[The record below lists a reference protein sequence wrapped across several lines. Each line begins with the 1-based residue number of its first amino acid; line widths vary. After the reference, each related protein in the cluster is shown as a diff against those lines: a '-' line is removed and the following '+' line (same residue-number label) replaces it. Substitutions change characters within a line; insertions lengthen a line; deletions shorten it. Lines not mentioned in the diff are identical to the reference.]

1 METLKATIQ
10 TIRGIYGNDA
20 VINACT
26 ENGKRIRI
34 VGDKILS
41 FSVGEYRS
49 FEGEWQDY
57 KNFGKQFRVANSSLS
72 DISNSMLKSFLMNQ
86 TGIGQATANTLIDCF
101 GSDLPELLEQS
112 KIGVLIKAP
121 SIGKAVAF
129 LAVKAWHDQGA
140 KKELLDYL
148 IEPLSNN
155 PKAINTITGMVLR
168 AHHFYKETTL
178 EKLKDD
184 PYRLWAF
191 GSWKDT
197 DLLAQALGVGMEDRR
212 RLLCAME
219 EALYLLY
226 CDGHTAPTPD
236 LVDVELDKLL
246 DGTNPCL
253 SIYEACRS
261 DGLNTSRIRVR
272 DNGAWSLPSA
282 YIMEE
287 FVSQWFSS
295 SIKKNHRTQL
305 PLFKDTSLHHYLLP
319 GGFLMDADQKLAVQS
334 ILDCDV
340 TAIIGSAGT
349 GKTSVLFAAND
360 LLNRSGKEV
369 LQIALTGK
377 AAQRLAKQTQHDA
390 YTIASLLGMIKVQ
403 PKFLDKYD
411 MPVLFIDEAS
421 MVDLPMMYHVLKAF
435 EGKHFKVVFIGDRGQ
450 LPPIGTGLIF
460 HKMIESKHL
469 PIIELKTNYR
479 AISGSSIPE
488 TSDLIRNGSKFVE
501 SKDVSFLETESS
513 DIMSVAIDSYMNNI
527 SNGSV
532 QIISATKRTM
542 ASANRK
548 LQAILL
554 ANAPEVEATPEFKVG
569 DKVIYKKNDR
579 HLGLV
584 NGSMGVIVQIEGD
597 TVTIDEEK
605 GEIIPADIVVAFED
619 EGRIPLLVSQVKNFG
634 TGEWYLQQAYA
645 VTGHQA
651 QGSEFD
657 VVIVTIEDTR
667 ILDRS
672 WLYTAV
678 TRAKDKVILVG
689 SKALAQQAIDDGNI
703 ADNRMVGINFNGN

>member
-1 METLKATIQ
+1 METVKATIQ

-34 VGDKILS
+34 VGDKSLS

-49 FEGEWQDY
+49 FDGQWQNY
-57 KNFGKQFRVANSSLS
+57 KSYGKQFRAVNSSLS
-72 DISNSMLKSFLMNQ
+72 DISNTMLKSFLMNQ
-86 TGIGQATANTLIDCF
+86 TGIGKATANTLIDYF
-101 GSDLPELLEQS
+101 GNDITELLEQS
-112 KIGVLIKAP
+112 NVGELTQAP
-121 SIGKAVAF
+121 GIGKAVAF
-129 LAVKAWHDQGA
+129 QAVKAWHDQGA

-148 IEPLSNN
+148 IKPLSNN

-168 AHHFYKETTL
+168 AHRFYKETTL
-178 EKLKDD
+178 EKLKND

-197 DLLAQALGVGMEDRR
+197 DCVAKALGVGNEDSR
-212 RLLCAME
+212 RLLCAIE
-219 EALYLLY
+219 EALYLLFSE
-226 CDGHTAPTPD
+226 GHTAPLPKM
-236 LVDVELDKLL
+236 VNNELEKLL
-246 DGTNPCL
+246 GGKHHCL
-253 SIYEACRS
+253 AIYEASRE
-261 DGLNTSRIRVR
+261 DKLNTSRIRVR
-272 DNGAWSLPSA
+272 SNGAWSLPSS

-287 FVSQWFSS
+287 SVSQWFAS
-295 SIKKNHRTQL
+295 SIKRNHRTQL
-305 PLFKDTSLHHYLLP
+305 PLFKNDSLDDYLLP
-319 GGFLMDADQKLAVQS
+319 GGFIMDAEQKLAVQS

-360 LLNRSGKEV
+360 LLNRSGKHV

-377 AAQRLAKQTQHDA
+377 AAQRLAKQTQNDA
-390 YTIASLLGMIKVQ
+390 YTIAALLGMIKVQ
-403 PKFLDKYD
+403 PKFLGKYN

-460 HKMIESKHL
+460 HKLIESKRL

-488 TSDLIRNGSKFVE
+488 TSDLIRNGSTFVE
-501 SKDVSFLETESS
+501 SKDVIFLETESS
-513 DIMSVAIDSYMNNI
+513 EILNVAIESYRNNI

-532 QIISATKRTM
+532 QIISATLRTM
-542 ASANRK
+542 VSANRK
-548 LQAILL
+548 LRAILL
-554 ANAPEVEATPEFKVG
+554 ENAPEVEATPEFKVG

-584 NGSMGVIVQIEGD
+584 NGSMGVIVEIEGD

-605 GEIIPADIVVAFED
+605 GEIIPADMVVEFED

-634 TGEWYLQQAYA
+634 AGEWYLQHAYA
-645 VTGHQA
+645 VTAHQA

-657 VVIVTIEDTR
+657 VVIITIEDTR

-678 TRAKDKVILVG
+678 TRAKGKVILIG
-689 SKALAQQAIDDGNI
+689 SKALAQKAIDSGNI
-703 ADNRMVGINFNGN
+703 ADNRMVGINFYGN